1 LTTDDDCRGD
11 RLADAKVTRGP
22 LVQKNLLAEPTPLD
36 LALPQ
41 RALTLYSPR
50 DEKTKLVTLDWYAQ
64 LMGSAQRIMCMTF
77 AFNLDKVFQDVLVK
91 PGKTLRYA
99 VFDKPI
105 DVNVEAE
112 IGAVGSTVIAAGSLL
127 DAGDLENFI
136 GEKLTGFNRNLYI
149 HDKFMVVDPLGNSPV
164 IVTGSANFSEAST
177 RTNDENMV
185 VIEGDTRVAD
195 MYLGEYIR
203 LYSHYAFREAVRI
216 FLDRNPHAKPAD
228 MTQGFLVED
237 GDWTKT
243 YFDPKDRSARMAR
256 RVYFAG

>member
-99 VFDKPI
+99 VFDKLGG
-105 DVNVEAE
+105 
-112 IGAVGSTVIAAGSLL
+112 GALEKGWAQGPAASLL
-127 DAGDLENFI
+127 HGTGVIYGIHAHLERNRPARSS
-136 GEKLTGFNRNLYI
+136 TGF
-149 HDKFMVVDPLGNSPV
+149 VS
-164 IVTGSANFSEAST
+164 
-177 RTNDENMV
+177 
-185 VIEGDTRVAD
+185 RVP
-195 MYLGEYIR
+195 GT
-203 LYSHYAFREAVRI
+203 SC
-216 FLDRNPHAKPAD
+216 
-228 MTQGFLVED
+228 
-237 GDWTKT
+237 
-243 YFDPKDRSARMAR
+243 
-256 RVYFAG
+256 